1 MSTTKSTR
9 KSGGIYMKNI
19 LTRKVFI
26 EFNMIGSNLKELLTD
41 KLRNDLEGKC
51 CKEVILKTL

>member
-51 CKEVILKTL
+51 CKRGLY